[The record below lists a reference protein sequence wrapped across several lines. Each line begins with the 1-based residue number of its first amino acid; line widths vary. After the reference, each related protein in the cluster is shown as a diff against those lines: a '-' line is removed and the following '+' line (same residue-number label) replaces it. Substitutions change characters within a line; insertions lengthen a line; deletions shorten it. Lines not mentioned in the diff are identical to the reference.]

1 MRNVNLLLFYC
12 WIGLIVL
19 LFGLSFIFGIG
30 FGFEWVYEWERWP
43 PLFCDPQTT
52 RLCNELVQ
60 NESRVLAA
68 EGFVRL
74 SRRRADAVHEL
85 SQRIMRR
92 RNKNGRVKSNGTE
105 EEELVTK
112 QQRDERE
119 PEGDDEMDVEEE
131 RWRGVDGWSLHGSFH
146 VYSRIERVAGCSI
159 LLVLEHAHRRFGSK

>member
-1 MRNVNLLLFYC
+1 M
-12 WIGLIVL
+12 
-19 LFGLSFIFGIG
+19 
-30 FGFEWVYEWERWP
+30 
-43 PLFCDPQTT
+43 
-52 RLCNELVQ
+52 
-60 NESRVLAA
+60 
-68 EGFVRL
+68 RL

-131 RWRGVDGWSLHGSFH
+131 R
-146 VYSRIERVAGCSI
+146 
-159 LLVLEHAHRRFGSK
+159 